1 MVSYANNEVKALSH
15 DLLSILD
22 ACGVTLRFRDFCA
35 KNGVLTPTDL
45 GVVTGDAKDLK
56 ADLLDAMEIDDLSFV
71 EKKDIKKAWFM
82 ARGQMGAASSSSAA
96 PAAATVK
103 KMPDGAENRLRGV
116 FKTTHGMNLPGA
128 WMTTENVM
136 TQMYLG
142 LQASSK
148 TLFVPDVSSIL
159 RKSLLQQKSSQGTL
173 ITDHGIEHLDYTM
186 SPCTTHPEFFL
197 RIRSYIATI
206 AFIMIDTPEFFSFE
220 TAIGLID
227 YIFEAINCRPDGRRP
242 GLVQLTSCYM
252 AMFGD
257 YAKALQNE
265 GVTLE
270 AWLAFKGNWQ
280 HIWRDASAAEVDENG
295 QKSGSN
301 LVIPDDL
308 RTMMATNSQLM
319 KGMQS
324 NFDKRLNSLQNEV
337 NNPTKKWGK
346 GGNKQQKRTYCSQG
360 GPGGKT
366 AGNGIDVTAS
376 TTFREVQKGGNDRG
390 KGGKNGKR
398 GGKKGT
404 R

>member
-1 MVSYANNEVKALSH
+1 M
-15 DLLSILD
+15 
-22 ACGVTLRFRDFCA
+22 
-35 KNGVLTPTDL
+35 TPTDL
-45 GVVTGDAKDLK
+45 GVVTGDEKDLK
-56 ADLLDAMEIDDLSFV
+56 ADLLDAMEIDDLGFV
-71 EKKDIKKAWFM
+71 EKKDIKKAWLT

-96 PAAATVK
+96 PAASTAK
-103 KMPDGAENRLRGV
+103 KMPDGAETRLRGV

-128 WMTTENVM
+128 WMTTESVM

-159 RKSLLQQKSSQGTL
+159 RKSLLQQKTAQGTL

-197 RIRSYIATI
+197 RIRSYIVTI
-206 AFIMIDTPEFFSFE
+206 AFIMIDTPDFFFSE
-220 TAIGLID
+220 TAIGLVD

-257 YAKALQNE
+257 YAKALQND
-265 GVTLE
+265 GTTLE
-270 AWLAFKGNWQ
+270 VWLAFKGNWQ
-280 HIWRDASAAEVDENG
+280 HIWRDSAAAEAGENG
-295 QKSGSN
+295 QRNENN
-301 LVIPDDL
+301 LNIPDDL
-308 RTMMATNSQLM
+308 RSMMTTNSALM

-324 NFDKRLNSLQNEV
+324 TFDKRLNSLQNEV
-337 NNPTKKWGK
+337 NNGPTGKKWGK
-346 GGNKQQKRTYCSQG
+346 GGNKQQKRTFWSQN
-360 GPGGKT
+360 GPGGKAT
-366 AGNGIDVTAS
+366 GNGIAVTPN
-376 TTFREVQKGGNDRG
+376 TTFREVNKGGKDR
-390 KGGKNGKR
+390 KGGKNGKK